1 MSVALTNLTLPGNG
15 CSSPKCDAVLP
26 LNVTNPLMC
35 VDKSNEVPAPYNS
48 LVIVNV
54 TPVNDDGVIL
64 LFDNVNC
71 DVKSIAFQ
79 AELVGWLPVV
89 PVCAKTKNL
98 LATNPLTISDE
109 DVCMCWKLSP
119 LNDNITFDTDDVFP
133 EILEMY

>member
-1 MSVALTNLTLPGNG
+1 
-15 CSSPKCDAVLP
+15 
-26 LNVTNPLMC
+26 MC

-133 EILEMY
+133 EILEIY